1 MLSSLKYF
9 ACQHSLV
16 SQCRTSLHYKDP
28 LPRLFNSTVAS
39 VSEHENIMHIW
50 PIMMHAVSCKH
61 HESCVHKMHKP
72 WFREQFATT
81 VTLMSQN
88 LFQYCAASKEHQ
100 LKSLILSTL
109 AKINNPFFFL
119 LNTTQH
125 LSINFLHPI
134 LQIIQAKHALT
145 DKA

>member
-1 MLSSLKYF
+1 MQWHLTTTEHNRHKKKDVAVTLPGISYKYISYKSPEVSIMLSSLKYF

-61 HESCVHKMHKP
+61 HENCVHKMHKP
-72 WFREQFATT
+72 WFGEQFATT
-81 VTLMSQN
+81 VTLMS
-88 LFQYCAASKEHQ
+88 
-100 LKSLILSTL
+100 
-109 AKINNPFFFL
+109 
-119 LNTTQH
+119 
-125 LSINFLHPI
+125 
-134 LQIIQAKHALT
+134 
-145 DKA
+145 